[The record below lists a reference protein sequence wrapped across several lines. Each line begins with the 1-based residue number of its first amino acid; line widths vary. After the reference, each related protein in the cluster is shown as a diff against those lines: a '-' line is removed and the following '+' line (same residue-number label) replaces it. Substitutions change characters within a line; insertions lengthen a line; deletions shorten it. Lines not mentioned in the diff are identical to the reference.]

1 MKLFGNIQNSA
12 IFTFQPE
19 DHQKRYTKVWSQIP
33 AEHSAFLLQQV
44 ITYLKIYRKLK
55 VVV

>member
-33 AEHSAFLLQQV
+33 AEHLVRFEQGFF
-44 ITYLKIYRKLK
+44 RF
-55 VVV
+55 